1 MKLESCSTQY
11 ETFTCLFTLV
21 FLYQISDYLIP
32 SSVCR
37 MVASKVVEPKL
48 VPKG

>member
-1 MKLESCSTQY
+1 MKLLPIFY
-11 ETFTCLFTLV
+11 
-21 FLYQISDYLIP
+21 LYICDYLIP

-37 MVASKVVEPKL
+37 MVAPKVAELKL